1 MISRQAV
8 LRIARPTDNIQLIA
22 QMYQLGLGFELLGQ
36 FEDHQGFDGIIIG
49 HPEHGYHLEFTHHR
63 GTRVGRAPTQDNLMV
78 FYIPNAE
85 EWRQQGE
92 QMEKAG
98 FAKVVSYNP
107 YWDQTGST
115 FEDADG
121 YRVVLARRDWTV

>member
-36 FEDHQGFDGIIIG
+36 FEGHQGFDGIIIG

-85 EWRQQGE
+85 EWRQQCE